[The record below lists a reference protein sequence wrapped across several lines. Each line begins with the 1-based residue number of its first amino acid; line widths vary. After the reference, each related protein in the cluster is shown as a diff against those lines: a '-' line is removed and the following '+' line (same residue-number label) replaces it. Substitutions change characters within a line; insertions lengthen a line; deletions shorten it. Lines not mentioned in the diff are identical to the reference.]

1 MNRKDLLIES
11 KQKLKLSK
19 FPTRLNDQKT
29 GKKRLKK
36 KLKKAIKAISKLQ
49 NKLFAENRQSLLI
62 LFQGMDSSG
71 KDSAIKHIMRGVNP
85 QGVNVTSFKHPAGVE
100 LEHDYLWR
108 HAQKMPEHGQIAIF
122 NRSHYENVLIS
133 KVHPEIVV
141 SERLPGITKLKDVDR
156 QFWERRYGQINE
168 FEKMNSENGTCILKI
183 FLHLSKKEQKNRFI
197 ERLENREKYWK
208 FSSADM
214 KERSYWKEYQD
225 AYEQVFKK
233 TSTKLAPWYIIPTNN
248 KSVARFLIATIILE
262 ALRRINPTFPSVSEE
277 EIQLM
282 AKAKRKLMNQ

>member
-233 TSTKLAPWYIIPTNN
+233 TSTKLAPWYIIPADN